1 MLSDTPSANDST
13 DPLNFDEMKR
23 TRDIMNELSPA
34 DAGRLRLHSVVVPN
48 APAGLDAALERMQAR
63 AEALDVAAWKVY
75 TPYGPDGRGWMLD
88 DDAGMAVIEQA
99 RSLGVKTICAHKGLP
114 LFGFDRA
121 AASPRD
127 IGVVAAAYPD
137 MNFVVYHSGWFP
149 GRREGAYN
157 PDQAE
162 GVDVLVKSLMDNG
175 IQPNTNVYAEL
186 GSTWRNL
193 MSDRTQAAHLLGKL
207 IRYVGEDNVLWGTD
221 CIWTGSPQP
230 QIVAMRAFQIEPQ
243 FAQQYGYGMLT
254 EAVKRKIF
262 GLNAARLYG
271 VEPETQRCKIERD
284 PVEELRQTYLDLE
297 ADTHEIRW
305 APKGP
310 TSRDGMLR
318 WFAEHGGRWQLG

>member
-1 MLSDTPSANDST
+1 LQ
-13 DPLNFDEMKR
+13 
-23 TRDIMNELSPA
+23 
-34 DAGRLRLHSVVVPN
+34 
-48 APAGLDAALERMQAR
+48 AALDRMQAR

-75 TPYGPDGRGWMLD
+75 TPYGPDGRGWALD
-88 DDAGMAVIEQA
+88 DEASGIPIIEKA
-99 RSLGVKTICAHKGLP
+99 RALGVKTICAHKGLP
-114 LFGFDRA
+114 LFGFDRG

-157 PDQAE
+157 AAQAE
-162 GVDVLVKSLMDNG
+162 GVDVLIKSLQDNG
-175 IQPNTNVYAEL
+175 VRPNTNVYAEL
-186 GSTWRNL
+186 GSTWRNI

-207 IRYVGEDNVLWGTD
+207 IKYVGEDNVLWGTD

-230 QIVAMRAFQIEPQ
+230 QIVAFRAFQLEPQ
-243 FAQQYGYGMLT
+243 FAAQYGYGALT
-254 EAVKRKIF
+254 DAVKRKIF

-271 VEPETQRCKIERD
+271 VDPEVQRCKIERD
-284 PVEELRQTYLDLE
+284 EVEDLRQAYADLDP
-297 ADTHEIRW
+297 DTHEIRW

-310 TSRDGMLR
+310 TSRRGMLR